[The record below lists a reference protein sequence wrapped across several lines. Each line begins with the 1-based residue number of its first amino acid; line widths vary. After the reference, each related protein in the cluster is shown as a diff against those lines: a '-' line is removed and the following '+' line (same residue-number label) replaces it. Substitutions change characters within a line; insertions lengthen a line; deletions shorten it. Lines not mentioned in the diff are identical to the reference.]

1 MVPDLRSIAPAVA
14 SADGATGV
22 PDGGSCYANTL
33 NSGPTWS
40 ASQANLRDHA
50 LRLSK
55 RRGDI
60 ACAEVATANA
70 KLGIRRQNF
79 LRPTSRRI
87 FARVSGVN
95 DGETNRANATS
106 TVPLIEK
113 SPTTG
118 SLRSQSRAKDPAWL
132 GGMPQNIG
140 GALGLNRNC
149 LQRHQLGTRE
159 PGKTMW

>member
-33 NSGPTWS
+33 NSGPTWA

-70 KLGIRRQNF
+70 KLATVNNLSIVFSPDF
-79 LRPTSRRI
+79 LPHALLRVAPLCRTLTERHPKTKLLAADIEAHFCSR
-87 FARVSGVN
+87 VWS
-95 DGETNRANATS
+95 E
-106 TVPLIEK
+106 
-113 SPTTG
+113 
-118 SLRSQSRAKDPAWL
+118 
-132 GGMPQNIG
+132 
-140 GALGLNRNC
+140 
-149 LQRHQLGTRE
+149 
-159 PGKTMW
+159 

>member
-1 MVPDLRSIAPAVA
+1 M
-14 SADGATGV
+14 
-22 PDGGSCYANTL
+22 
-33 NSGPTWS
+33 
-40 ASQANLRDHA
+40 
-50 LRLSK
+50 
-55 RRGDI
+55 
-60 ACAEVATANA
+60 
-70 KLGIRRQNF
+70 
-79 LRPTSRRI
+79 
-87 FARVSGVN
+87 SGVN

-140 GALGLNRNC
+140 GALGLHRITGSDQSVSAQA
-149 LQRHQLGTRE
+149 LKHDGTRE